1 MAKIRW
7 HAKAAKAFKL
17 PSSWQQL
24 PKGEQYCETLGSY
37 FAKFSPLITGK
48 QLVRLGGLSA
58 ELECKMSLPYHFVLS
73 PEISNHLTALSSQNS
88 YSLIQGDLIELP
100 FESQSVDVCISA
112 NTLNFMQ
119 DPHQLLREIQRIL
132 TDDGYLFLSIF
143 NPISSLMLKRELAQS
158 QRSKL
163 PFRHFLPCRIIDWLH
178 LLNFE
183 IIQQQTLGNLFAI
196 VAKKQTYPLSLQ
208 PQKQRF
214 EPSKIFQ
221 GEPVGAFKGVEK
233 HEI

>member
-1 MAKIRW
+1 MAQIRW
-7 HAKAAKAFKL
+7 QAKSAKAFKL

-24 PKGEQYCETLGSY
+24 PKGEQYCETLGDY

-73 PEISNHLTALSSQNS
+73 PEINSHLTALSNQNS
-88 YSLIQGDLIELP
+88 YSLIQGDLVELP

-143 NPISSLMLKRELAQS
+143 NPFSGLLFKQKINQPQNPA
-158 QRSKL
+158 L

-214 EPSKIFQ
+214 DPSNIFQ
-221 GEPVGAFKGVEK
+221 GEPVGAFREVEK

>member
-1 MAKIRW
+1 MRW

-143 NPISSLMLKRELAQS
+143 NPISSLMLKRELSQS

>member
-1 MAKIRW
+1 MAHIRW
-7 HAKAAKAFKL
+7 QAKSAKAFKL
-17 PSSWQQL
+17 PSSWQQVQ
-24 PKGEQYCETLGSY
+24 KGEQYCSTLGDY

-73 PEISNHLTALSSQNS
+73 PDSNSQLTALSSQNG
-88 YSLIQGDLIELP
+88 YSLIQGDLAELP
-100 FESQSVDVCISA
+100 FESQSVDVCIAA

-143 NPISSLMLKRELAQS
+143 NPVGGLLFKQKINHAQ
-158 QRSKL
+158 RPAL

-183 IIQQQTLGNLFAI
+183 IHQQQSLGNIYAI
-196 VAKKQTYPLSLQ
+196 IAKKQTYPLSLQ
-208 PQKQRF
+208 PQKRRF
-214 EPSKIFQ
+214 DPRELFQ
-221 GEPVGAFKGVEK
+221 GETVGAFREVDENKM
-233 HEI
+233 